1 MLAYHRGRLAV
12 EGVGARDLAERFG
25 TPLYVYSKRSLLE
38 SLRAFRDAF
47 RRRPALVCYALKAN
61 SNASVCRLFAL
72 EGAGADIVSGGEL
85 LRALGAGFEPRRIV
99 FSGVGKTEGDL
110 ALALRRGILT
120 LNVESGEELAALSR
134 VARRMGRRAP
144 VSVRLNPDVAAKT
157 HPYVA
162 TGRAED
168 KFGVEEREA
177 LELYRR
183 AARDPWLEVKGIQC
197 HIGSQITAAEPYRR
211 AARSVARVM
220 ERLEK
225 RGVRLEL
232 ADFGGGMGISYREE
246 RPLNLSALA
255 EALAAALKPWPG
267 VRLLLEP
274 GRCLTAEAGILLTRV
289 LYRKKSSRRSFVIV
303 DAAMNDLVRPA
314 LYNAYHPVWPEEK
327 RGGKKELVDVVG
339 PVCESADFLA
349 RQRALPASRP
359 GDILAVLKAGAYG
372 FSMSSQYNSRPRA
385 AEVLVDGGKARL
397 IRRREVFEDLVRA
410 ET

>member
-1 MLAYHRGRLAV
+1 M
-12 EGVGARDLAERFG
+12 
-25 TPLYVYSKRSLLE
+25 
-38 SLRAFRDAF
+38 
-47 RRRPALVCYALKAN
+47 
-61 SNASVCRLFAL
+61 
-72 EGAGADIVSGGEL
+72 
-85 LRALGAGFEPRRIV
+85 
-99 FSGVGKTEGDL
+99 
-110 ALALRRGILT
+110 
-120 LNVESGEELAALSR
+120 
-134 VARRMGRRAP
+134 
-144 VSVRLNPDVAAKT
+144 
-157 HPYVA
+157 
-162 TGRAED
+162 
-168 KFGVEEREA
+168 
-177 LELYRR
+177 
-183 AARDPWLEVKGIQC
+183 
-197 HIGSQITAAEPYRR
+197 
-211 AARSVARVM
+211 
-220 ERLEK
+220 
-225 RGVRLEL
+225 
-232 ADFGGGMGISYREE
+232 
-246 RPLNLSALA
+246 
-255 EALAAALKPWPG
+255 
-267 VRLLLEP
+267 EP